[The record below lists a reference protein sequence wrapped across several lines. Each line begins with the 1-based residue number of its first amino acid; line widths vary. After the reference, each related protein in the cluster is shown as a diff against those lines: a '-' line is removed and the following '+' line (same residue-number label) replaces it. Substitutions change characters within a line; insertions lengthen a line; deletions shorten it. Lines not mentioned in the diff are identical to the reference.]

1 MSATTRD
8 ATPGGFSERDFVGQ
22 TVVLDMQSPFVVLGR
37 LVNVTDDGFVLQD
50 ADAHDLRDTTT
61 TRERYIL
68 DRRLHGVH
76 PNRKQIWVR
85 RAEVIAMSL
94 LEDVLVE

>member
-1 MSATTRD
+1 MISL
-8 ATPGGFSERDFVGQ
+8 ERDFVGQ
-22 TVVLDMQSPFVVLGR
+22 VVVLDMCSPFVVLGR
-37 LVNVTDDGFVLQD
+37 LAAISADGFVLED

-61 TRERYIL
+61 TREKYIL

-76 PNRKQIWVR
+76 ANRKQLWVR
-85 RAEVIAMSL
+85 RAEVIAMSR